1 MNAYNYPSNSHKSKE
16 QKEATTEKRANKVV
30 KGDVKTRKNEA
41 AKFAEL
47 FIAEDIKSVGSHIV
61 TDVVVP
67 MIKNGIVDIVNR
79 SVNMIFFGGA
89 ANRNNKNSNIP
100 YVSYNT
106 ISGRDDRF
114 AASANAPTRMSY
126 RTDDFVFTTRTEAE
140 DVMAQLDAILETY
153 KMVRVLDFYDTIG
166 KTCDQTAARYGWM
179 SMTGARIEP
188 VRGGYVIRMPRA
200 IPIE

>member
-16 QKEATTEKRANKVV
+16 QKEASMEKRANKVV
-30 KGDVKTRKNEA
+30 KGAVKTRKNDA
-41 AKFAEL
+41 AKLADL

-61 TDVVVP
+61 TDVIVP

-79 SVNMIFFGGA
+79 SVNMIFFGGG
-89 ANRNNKNSNIP
+89 ANRNNRNSNVP

-106 ISGRDDRF
+106 VSANNNDRF
-114 AASANAPTRMSY
+114 ANQATQTRTSF

-140 DVMAQLDAILETY
+140 DVLAQLDGIMETY

-166 KTCDQTAARYGWM
+166 KTCDHTAARFGWM
-179 SMTGARIEP
+179 SMGGARIEP
-188 VRGGYVIRMPRA
+188 VRGGFVIRMPRP